1 MYDYFFLNIYSI
13 LSITGILKLCTH
25 ELDPTEPEKSL
36 VYPKESTGASR
47 VLPDKMYKSSFGVE
61 VEFLVAVRLETEQY
75 STQEGYD
82 IERQGQPVFIPE
94 SQCTYDGVD
103 LCCYKT
109 IQSTI
114 EQDLG
119 IVDPATRVLPPG
131 QPATEDYESLEGYSK
146 WTVKPDYSIML
157 PENHGILG
165 KFRGY
170 HWVCVEVTSPALWA
184 TPDSFEEIKKV
195 CELLRTN
202 FFTLITDSCGL
213 HIHWGRGS
221 GWVPVHHLRK
231 AAALLLACDPLLA
244 QLHPE
249 SRKDNYHC
257 LSNRYFSEVAQGT
270 LNAEQVNESI
280 DQEALKSL
288 AFDQCGGRET
298 EYAGSSRIFSRRIPA
313 GSLEGYA
320 FKPERVPVSLEKFH
334 TSLRVPQSIPNAARQ
349 LLTCSL
355 PEAVGRLMHSSS
367 KISARKLAFNFR
379 NYTPGFYGEPDVKR
393 TVEFRQCAGTLDGEE
408 VTAFAK
414 LYIGLCELAGKA
426 TINDLWRLIL
436 KCAEAEVA
444 AAQWPDVTGDDVF
457 DILIEAGLA
466 QEAEALQ
473 AIILSRQSTS

>member
-1 MYDYFFLNIYSI
+1 M
-13 LSITGILKLCTH
+13 C
-25 ELDPTEPEKSL
+25 
-36 VYPKESTGASR
+36 
-47 VLPDKMYKSSFGVE
+47 KSSFGVE
-61 VEFLVAVRLETEQY
+61 LEFLVAVQLETEQY
-75 STQEGYD
+75 FTQEGN
-82 IERQGQPVFIPE
+82 ETGRPGQPVFIPE

-114 EQDLG
+114 EQHLG
-119 IVDPATRVLPPG
+119 MVNPTTRVLPPG
-131 QPATEDYESLEGYSK
+131 QPATDDYESLEGYSK

-184 TPDSFEEIKKV
+184 TPDSFEEVKRV
-195 CELLRTN
+195 CEILRMN
-202 FFTLITDSCGL
+202 FLTLITDSCGL
-213 HIHWGRGS
+213 HIHWGCGS

-257 LSNRYFSEVAQGT
+257 LSNRYFSEVAQST
-270 LNAEQVNESI
+270 LTAEQVNDSI
-280 DQEALKSL
+280 DEKALESL
-288 AFDQCGGRET
+288 AFDQCGSRGT
-298 EYAGSSRIFSRRIPA
+298 KYAGSSPIFSRRIA
-313 GSLEGYA
+313 TGSLEGYP
-320 FKPERVPVSLEKFH
+320 FRPDRIPVSVEKFH

-349 LLTCSL
+349 LLICSL

-379 NYTPGFYGEPDVKR
+379 NYIPGFYGESDVKR
-393 TVEFRQCAGTLDGEE
+393 TIEFRQCAGTLNGEE
-408 VTAFAK
+408 VIAFAK
-414 LYIGLCELAGKA
+414 LFIGLCEFAGKA
-426 TINDLWRLIL
+426 TINDLWHLIL
-436 KCAEAEVA
+436 KCAEAEVGA
-444 AAQWPDVTGDDVF
+444 AEWPNVTGDDVF
-457 DILIEAGLA
+457 DILIETGLA

-473 AIILSRQSTS
+473 TVILKRQSEN